1 MSDIDLIMLAIF
13 ALMCAVVVA
22 HQYFAA
28 KTVLDA
34 IKRFE
39 AHFIPGILDA
49 SDDIPPINEKDYG

>member
-1 MSDIDLIMLAIF
+1 MSDIDWNTLAIVG
-13 ALMCAVVVA
+13 LMCAVVVA

-39 AHFIPGILDA
+39 AHFIPGILDD
-49 SDDIPPINEKDYG
+49 SEKPTINEKDYG